1 MVKYFYVSLVLCLFA
16 VKGQCKTGSTQK
28 LRHHFR
34 GRVLQRTLL
43 RAVMYKQQA
52 IAALPQSGSCPR
64 VVRRTILTNKRTL
77 HRLVSALLALVV
89 GISLLTGCGTKSPEQ
104 VEKQEDAQT
113 IQVYLWTNNLY
124 ETYAPY
130 IQSQLPD
137 VNVEFIV
144 GNNDLD
150 FYKFLQQNGGL
161 PDIITCCRFSLHDAA
176 PLKDS
181 LMNLAMTNEAGAVY
195 NAYLNSFKNEDGSVN
210 WLPVCADAHGFVVNR
225 SLFEQYGIPLPTDY
239 ASFVSACQAFEEAGI
254 RGFTADY
261 AYDYICMET
270 LQGLSVA
277 ELTTTE
283 GRKWRTAYSDP
294 ASTVR
299 VGLDDTVWPGAFER
313 MAQFIQDTHL
323 TADDL
328 AQTYDDVMN
337 LFRNGEAAMYFGSSA
352 GVKMFQD
359 EGIDTTFLPFFSQNG
374 EKWIMT
380 TPYFQVALNR
390 DLEQDTA
397 RREKAM
403 KVLNV
408 MLSEDAQ
415 NRIVADGQDVLS
427 YSQNVPL
434 RLTEYMKDV
443 RDVVEENHMYIR
455 IASNDFFAVSKDVV
469 SKMIAGEYTA
479 EQAYQ
484 AFNAQLLAEEE
495 PAADENV
502 LTGGKS
508 YSNVFHANGGNAA
521 FSVMANTLR
530 GVYGTDVL
538 LATAN
543 SFTGSV
549 LKADYNQKMAASM
562 IMPNGLMSR
571 RRTMTGAELKET
583 VRAFVEGC
591 EGGFVPFNRGSL
603 PVVSGIAVAVKENN
617 GSYTLTGITRN
628 GQPLRDDDT
637 VTVTC
642 LATEKQMAALPASG
656 SGTSAGEDTWVKNT
670 WRDHVSGGG
679 AALAEPE
686 NYMTLR

>member
-1 MVKYFYVSLVLCLFA
+1 MKA
-16 VKGQCKTGSTQK
+16 KT
-28 LRHHFR
+28 LR
-34 GRVLQRTLL
+34 
-43 RAVMYKQQA
+43 
-52 IAALPQSGSCPR
+52 
-64 VVRRTILTNKRTL
+64 
-77 HRLVSALLALVV
+77 RLVSVLAALVMAVSLLA
-89 GISLLTGCGTKSPEQ
+89 GCGTKTAEQ
-104 VEKQEDAQT
+104 VQQQEDAQT
-113 IQVYLWTNNLY
+113 IQVYLWSTSLY

-130 IQSQLPD
+130 VQSQLPD
-137 VNVEFIV
+137 VNIEFIV

-150 FYKFLQQNGGL
+150 FYRFLQENGGL

-195 NAYLNSFKNEDGSVN
+195 NTYLNSFKNEDGSVN

-239 ASFVSACQAFEEAGI
+239 ESFAAACQAFEKVGI

-261 AYDYICMET
+261 AYDYTCMET
-270 LQGLSVA
+270 LQGLSAA
-277 ELTTTE
+277 ELTTTA

-294 ASTVR
+294 ANTAR
-299 VGLDDTVWPGAFER
+299 AGLDDTVWPGAFER
-313 MAQFIQDTHL
+313 MARFIQDTHL
-323 TADDL
+323 TAEDL
-328 AQTYDDVMN
+328 EHTYDDVMN
-337 LFRNGEAAMYFGSSA
+337 LFRNGEVAMYFGSSA

-359 EGIDTTFLPFFSQNG
+359 EGIDTIFLPFFSQNG
-374 EKWIMT
+374 EKWLMT
-380 TPYFQVALNR
+380 TPYFQIALNR

-408 MLSEDAQ
+408 MLSEEAQ
-415 NRIVADGQDVLS
+415 SRIVADGQDVLS

-479 EQAYQ
+479 RQAYR
-484 AFNAQLLAEEE
+484 AFNARLLAEET
-495 PAADENV
+495 PDDDEIV
-502 LTGGKS
+502 LTSGKS
-508 YSNVFHANGGNAA
+508 YSNVFHANGGSAS

-549 LKADYNQKMAASM
+549 LQADYNKKMAASM

-571 RRTMTGAELKET
+571 QRTMTGAELKET

-591 EGGFVPFNRGSL
+591 KGGFVPFNRGSL
-603 PVVSGIAVAVKENN
+603 PVVSGIAVEVKEAS

-628 GQPLRDDDT
+628 GKPLRDDDT

-642 LATEKQMAALPASG
+642 LATAKQMAPLLADK
-656 SGTSAGEDTWVKNT
+656 SAGFTGGDEQVKSTWT
-670 WRDHVSGGG
+670 EYVSGGG

>member
-1 MVKYFYVSLVLCLFA
+1 MKA
-16 VKGQCKTGSTQK
+16 KT
-28 LRHHFR
+28 LR
-34 GRVLQRTLL
+34 
-43 RAVMYKQQA
+43 
-52 IAALPQSGSCPR
+52 
-64 VVRRTILTNKRTL
+64 
-77 HRLVSALLALVV
+77 RLVSVLAALVV
-89 GISLLTGCGTKSPEQ
+89 AVSLLAGCGTKTAEQ
-104 VEKQEDAQT
+104 VQEQEDAQT
-113 IQVYLWTNNLY
+113 IQVYLWSTSLY

-130 IQSQLPD
+130 VQSQLPD
-137 VNVEFIV
+137 VNIEFIV

-150 FYKFLQQNGGL
+150 FYKFLQENGGL

-195 NAYLNSFKNEDGSVN
+195 NTYLNSFKNEDGSVN

-225 SLFEQYGIPLPTDY
+225 SLFEQYGIPLPTDSE
-239 ASFVSACQAFEEAGI
+239 SFAAACQAFETVGI

-261 AYDYICMET
+261 TYDYTCMET
-270 LQGLSVA
+270 LQGLSAA
-277 ELTTTE
+277 ELTTTA

-294 ASTVR
+294 ANTAR

-313 MAQFIQDTHL
+313 MARFIQDTHL
-323 TADDL
+323 TAEDL
-328 AQTYDDVMN
+328 EHTYDEVMN
-337 LFRNGEAAMYFGSSA
+337 LFRNGEVAMYFGSSA

-359 EGIDTTFLPFFSQNG
+359 EGIDTIFLPFFSQNG
-374 EKWIMT
+374 EKWLMT
-380 TPYFQVALNR
+380 TPYFQIALNR
-390 DLEQDTA
+390 DLEQDPA

-408 MLSEDAQ
+408 MLSEEAQ

-455 IASNDFFAVSKDVV
+455 IASNDFFATSKDVV

-479 EQAYQ
+479 KQAYR
-484 AFNAQLLAEEE
+484 AFNARLLAEDA
-495 PAADENV
+495 PADDEIV
-502 LTGGKS
+502 LTSGKS
-508 YSNVFHANGGNAA
+508 YSNIFHKNGGNAS

-538 LATAN
+538 IAAAN

-549 LKADYNQKMAASM
+549 LKADYTPKMAASM
-562 IMPNGLMSR
+562 IMPNGLLAYQR
-571 RRTMTGAELKET
+571 AMTGAELKET

-603 PVVSGIAVAVKENN
+603 PVVSGIAVEVKEAG

-628 GQPLRDDDT
+628 GKPLRDDDT

-642 LATEKQMAALPASG
+642 LATAKQMAPLLADK
-656 SGTSAGEDTWVKNT
+656 SAGFTGGDQQVKSTWTED
-670 WRDHVSGGG
+670 VSGGG

>member
-1 MVKYFYVSLVLCLFA
+1 MLYRCLF
-16 VKGQCKTGSTQK
+16 VVFGSAERQ
-28 LRHHFR
+28 
-34 GRVLQRTLL
+34 
-43 RAVMYKQQA
+43 
-52 IAALPQSGSCPR
+52 LPKSCEGND
-64 VVRRTILTNKRTL
+64 LMNKRTL
-77 HRLVSALLALVV
+77 HRLLSAFAALAIGLSV
-89 GISLLTGCGTKSPEQ
+89 LTGCGTKTAEN

-137 VNVEFIV
+137 VNIEFIA

-150 FYKFLQQNGGL
+150 FYKFLQENGGL

-181 LMNLAMTNEAGAVY
+181 LMNLALTNEAGAVY
-195 NAYLNSFKNEDGSVN
+195 NTYLNSFKNEDGSVN

-239 ASFVSACQAFEEAGI
+239 ESFVSACQAFEKVGI

-261 AYDYICMET
+261 TYDYICMET
-270 LQGLSVA
+270 LQGLSAA
-277 ELTTTE
+277 ELTTTD

-294 ASTVR
+294 ANTAR

-328 AQTYDDVMN
+328 ALNYGDVTGM
-337 LFRNGEAAMYFGSSA
+337 FRNGEAAMYFGSSA

-359 EGIDTTFLPFFSQNG
+359 EGIDTIFLPFFSQNG

-408 MLSEDAQ
+408 MLSEEAQ
-415 NRIVADGQDVLS
+415 SRIVADGQDLLS

-479 EQAYQ
+479 QQAYR
-484 AFNAQLLAEEE
+484 AFNAQLLAEET
-495 PAADENV
+495 PADDEIV
-502 LTGGKS
+502 LTSGKS
-508 YSNVFHANGGNAA
+508 YSNVFHANGGSAS

-549 LKADYNQKMAASM
+549 LQADYNKKMAASM

-571 RRTMTGAELKET
+571 QRTMTGAELKET

-603 PVVSGIAVAVKENN
+603 PVVSGIAVEVKEAG

-628 GQPLRDDDT
+628 GQPLGDDDT

-642 LATEKQMAALPASG
+642 LAAENQMEALLASE
-656 SGTSAGEDTWVKNT
+656 SGTSLDGDTWVKNR